1 VTVAEKH
8 GSNVPRATRPA
19 AEPALAAA
27 GLAAL
32 HLATRIAAAVDSLP
46 LACRAPVRMYLAGY
60 EQAKIAD
67 ILEWTEIRTRDVLRS
82 ALEDLRGLVEDP
94 ETPAR

>member
-1 VTVAEKH
+1 MTVAEKH

-19 AEPALAAA
+19 AEPPLAAA
-27 GLAAL
+27 DLAAL
-32 HLATRIAAAVDSLP
+32 HLATRIAAVDSLP

-82 ALEDLRGLVEDP
+82 VLEDLRGLVEDA